1 MERTGLDRRAFVQG
15 AAGTAA
21 GLAAPLALPRA
32 ARAGDDHDDHDDDH
46 KRGERAPQAPPKP
59 IPGGINVWA
68 PGPPTVTLPFTGL
81 TLQGLDADPSTI
93 TDFDGFSAVAFHT
106 GTATAADGTRF
117 DLETDMRAYR
127 GAYVDTTGTLRF
139 GTFAFI

>member
-1 MERTGLDRRAFVQG
+1 MIGVPWNAQGSTG
-15 AAGTAA
+15 
-21 GLAAPLALPRA
+21 APSS
-32 ARAGDDHDDHDDDH
+32 
-46 KRGERAPQAPPKP
+46 RAPPAPRP
-59 IPGGINVWA
+59 
-68 PGPPTVTLPFTGL
+68 
-81 TLQGLDADPSTI
+81 I

-127 GAYVDTTGTLRF
+127 GAYVDAAGTRRF

>member
-1 MERTGLDRRAFVQG
+1 MDRATLDRRAFVQG

-21 GLAAPLALPRA
+21 GLAASLALSQA
-32 ARAGDDHDDHDDDH
+32 ATADDDHDDDRDH
-46 KRGERAPQAPPKP
+46 NRDERLTDPPPKP

-93 TDFDGFSAVAFHT
+93 LDFDGFSAVAFHT

-127 GAYVDTTGTLRF
+127 GAYVDAAGTRRF

>member
-1 MERTGLDRRAFVQG
+1 MDRATLDRRAFVQG

-21 GLAAPLALPRA
+21 GLAASLALPPA
-32 ARAGDDHDDHDDDH
+32 ARAGDADDDDH
-46 KRGERAPQAPPKP
+46 ERDHDERAPKVPPRP

-93 TDFDGFSAVAFHT
+93 TDFDGFSAVAFHA

-127 GAYVDTTGTLRF
+127 GAYVDATGTPRF

>member
-1 MERTGLDRRAFVQG
+1 MDRARLDRRAFVQG

-21 GLAAPLALPRA
+21 GLAASLALPHA
-32 ARAGDDHDDHDDDH
+32 ARAGDDHDHDDDH
-46 KRGERAPQAPPKP
+46 ERGERAPRHPPKP

-68 PGPPTVTLPFTGL
+68 PGPPTVTLPLTGL

-127 GAYVDTTGTLRF
+127 GAYVDTTGTRRV

>member
-1 MERTGLDRRAFVQG
+1 MDRATLDRRAFVQG

-21 GLAAPLALPRA
+21 GLAASLALPHA
-32 ARAGDDHDDHDDDH
+32 ARAGDADDDDHD
-46 KRGERAPQAPPKP
+46 ERAPKVPPRP

-93 TDFDGFSAVAFHT
+93 LDFDGFSAVAFHT

-127 GAYVDTTGTLRF
+127 GAYVDAAGTRRF